1 MTAELAPTNLHTLA
15 VSLEALQR
23 LLERRT
29 TDGRLV
35 SVDPGLI
42 GAAIEAGYEE
52 VRRIRATLATIPD
65 EPTAPWRRSVEI
77 LNAAVSQISDLLD
90 TLEEMLGYLDG

>member
-1 MTAELAPTNLHTLA
+1 MTAALAPTNLHTLA

-29 TDGRLV
+29 TDGALV
-35 SVDPGLI
+35 TADTALI

-65 EPTAPWRRSVEI
+65 EPMAPWRRSVEI
-77 LNAAVSQISDLLD
+77 LNAAVSQIDDLLD
-90 TLEEMLGYLDG
+90 TLEAMLSHLGG

>member
-1 MTAELAPTNLHTLA
+1 MTAALAPTNLHTLA

-29 TDGRLV
+29 TDGALV
-35 SVDPGLI
+35 SADPALI

-77 LNAAVSQISDLLD
+77 LNTAVSQIDDLLD
-90 TLEEMLGYLDG
+90 TLEAMLSHLGG